1 MLWPDISISTLAVKL
16 KPAAEKKVKQGH
28 PWIFE
33 GGIQSINKDGRA
45 GDVAVVFDKQNNK
58 FLACGLYDPDSPI
71 RVKLMQFKKSARIDE
86 QWFIKHIGLAHQKRN
101 SLLASDTNAYRL
113 INGEN
118 DFFPG
123 LIADVY
129 DSVLVLKL
137 YSAIWFPHLQYIV
150 PALLEKSKTASV
162 LLRLSRRVETQFQT
176 GKINEEIDPELIYNG
191 ATLEGTLPNEVVVFK
206 EHGISLSANLLKG
219 HKTGFFLDH
228 RENRR
233 RVGKLAAGKMV
244 LDVFCYAGGFA
255 VHALCGGALE
265 VHAVDIS
272 QQALQQAKQN
282 AALNKYD
289 GKLLCIEGD
298 AFKVLESM
306 QEEGQQYD
314 LVIIDP
320 PSFAKKETERGRA
333 LTSYRRL
340 ASNGAALV
348 ADGGTLLLASC
359 SARISSDEFFELNEE
374 VLSQS
379 GRKFKLADKTFHDVD
394 HPIGFPEGAYLKTG
408 YYEF

>member
-1 MLWPDISISTLAVKL
+1 MLWPVISISTLAVKL

-33 GGIQSINKDGRA
+33 GGIQSINKEGRA
-45 GDVAVVFDKQNNK
+45 GDIAVVFDKQNNK

-71 RVKLMQFKKSARIDE
+71 RVKLMQFKTTSKINE
-86 QWFIKHIGLAHQKRN
+86 QWFINQIDSAFEKRN
-101 SLLASDTNAYRL
+101 SLLESNTNAYRF

-118 DFFPG
+118 DSFPG

-137 YSAIWFPHLQYIV
+137 YSAIWFPHLRHIV
-150 PALLEKSKTASV
+150 PHLLERSNTSTV
-162 LLRLSRRVETQFQT
+162 LLRLSRRVETQLQA
-176 GKINEEIDPELIYNG
+176 GKVHDEIDPALIYNG
-191 ATLEGTLPNEVVVFK
+191 AVLQGSLVNDVVVFK
-206 EHGISLSANLLKG
+206 EHGIALSANLLKG

-233 RVGKLAAGKMV
+233 RVGAMADGKMV

-272 QQALQQAKQN
+272 QQALEQAQQN
-282 AALNKYD
+282 AALNRYD

-298 AFKVLESM
+298 AFNVLETLQS
-306 QEEGQQYD
+306 EGQQYD

-333 LTSYRRL
+333 LSSYRRL
-340 ASNGAALV
+340 AVYGAALV

-359 SARISSDEFFELNEE
+359 SARITSDEFFELNEQ
-374 VLSQS
+374 VLTQS
-379 GRKFKLADKTFHDVD
+379 GRTFTLREKTFHDVD

-408 YYEF
+408 YYQF